1 MRRRGVKRIF
11 AMGTLTITQKQD
23 SWTVLQPTVNLMVR
37 TFFSNAYLAITTI
50 GKTFEIDAKDL
61 DWTIFRIS
69 SIPGGSGRESWAK
82 DRQDGKSFV
91 GYVGQKGYTYSFPR
105 GALARWLVD
114 AAESGLQDWVRKAPA
129 VSKLSGS

>member
-37 TFFSNAYLAITTI
+37 AVFSNTCRAIATI
-50 GKTFEIDAKDL
+50 GKIFEIDAKDL

-69 SIPGGSGRESWAK
+69 AIPGGSDKEGWAK
-82 DRQDGKSFV
+82 DRQDGKPFV
-91 GYVGQKGYTYSFPR
+91 GCVGQKGYTYSFLR